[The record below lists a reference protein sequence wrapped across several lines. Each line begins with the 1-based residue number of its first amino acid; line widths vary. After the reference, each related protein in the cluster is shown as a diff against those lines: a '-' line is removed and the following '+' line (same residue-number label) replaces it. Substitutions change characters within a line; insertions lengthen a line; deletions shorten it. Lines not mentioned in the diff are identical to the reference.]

1 MEYFEIL
8 NLKREP
14 FSNSPDPDFFF
25 QSRQHVDCLQKLEI
39 ALRLRRG
46 LNVIIGDVGTGKT
59 TLCRQ
64 LIRKFSDN
72 TDVETYLIL
81 DPHFS
86 NPSDF
91 LLHIAKM
98 LEEDGNFEGLDD
110 SAVKERLKKRL
121 FDKGVDEKKT
131 IVLIIDEGQKIP
143 QPCLEILR
151 ELLNYETNEY
161 KLLQIV
167 IFAQKEFDTAIE
179 EYANFADRINLYHVL
194 EPLGFKDTL
203 RMIRFRLNQSSEED
217 RSLSI
222 FTLPALLAVYLATG
236 GYPRKIVNLCHRC
249 MLTIIVQNRSK
260 AGWFLVRSC
269 VKRVFRSQSGKKKFY
284 AAAVGVTIVA
294 VMLVLGPE
302 YKSVKEFFSGKTEQ
316 KTQYPQAQVLVKPTS
331 MPEKTEKK
339 EAPNPDKE
347 KPVVEQMAVA
357 KGSVGESKENT
368 EKLGGAAT
376 EEAVAYVPPIAE
388 MKNMETIEAEQTQ
401 ELQEPHIPVVLGRVT
416 LKKGESLWLM
426 IKQIYGTFNT
436 RILKQLI
443 STNPQIINP
452 DTIEAGTRI
461 HFPAIRFEVKSPGVE
476 CWWVYLNEEDSLG
489 AALEKLREYPKDG
502 PSVRLV
508 PHIKPDGGLRFSIVS
523 KDYFFDREQ
532 AERLLGSI
540 PGKFAHTARVFPGW
554 RDKETVFFADPFLS

>member
-25 QSRQHVDCLQKLEI
+25 QSRQQVDCLQKLEI

-98 LEEDGNFEGLDD
+98 LEEDGDLEGLDD

-121 FDKGVDEKKT
+121 FDKGIDEKKT
-131 IVLIIDEGQKIP
+131 VILIIDEGQKIP

-167 IFAQKEFDTAIE
+167 IFAQKEFDSAIE

-203 RMIRFRLNQSSEED
+203 RMIRFRLSQSSEED

-222 FTLPALLAVYLATG
+222 FTFPALLAVYLATG

-269 VKRVFRSQSGKKKFY
+269 VKRVFRSHSGKKKFY
-284 AAAVGVTIVA
+284 TAAVTAAIVA
-294 VMLVLGPE
+294 LILFLAPE
-302 YKSVKEFFSGKTEQ
+302 YKSLKGFLQDKT
-316 KTQYPQAQVLVKPTS
+316 K
-331 MPEKTEKK
+331 
-339 EAPNPDKE
+339 
-347 KPVVEQMAVA
+347 
-357 KGSVGESKENT
+357 
-368 EKLGGAAT
+368 
-376 EEAVAYVPPIAE
+376 
-388 MKNMETIEAEQTQ
+388 
-401 ELQEPHIPVVLGRVT
+401 
-416 LKKGESLWLM
+416 
-426 IKQIYGTFNT
+426 
-436 RILKQLI
+436 
-443 STNPQIINP
+443 
-452 DTIEAGTRI
+452 
-461 HFPAIRFEVKSPGVE
+461 
-476 CWWVYLNEEDSLG
+476 
-489 AALEKLREYPKDG
+489 
-502 PSVRLV
+502 
-508 PHIKPDGGLRFSIVS
+508 
-523 KDYFFDREQ
+523 
-532 AERLLGSI
+532 
-540 PGKFAHTARVFPGW
+540 
-554 RDKETVFFADPFLS
+554 

>member
-98 LEEDGNFEGLDD
+98 LEEDGDLEGLDD
-110 SAVKERLKKRL
+110 GAVKERLKKSL

-167 IFAQKEFDTAIE
+167 IFAQKEFDSAIE

-203 RMIRFRLNQSSEED
+203 RMIRFRLSQSSEED

-222 FTLPALLAVYLATG
+222 FTFPALLAVYLATG

-284 AAAVGVTIVA
+284 AAAVVVTIVA
-294 VMLVLGPE
+294 MMLVLGPE
-302 YKSVKEFFSGKTEQ
+302 YKLVREFFSGKNEQ
-316 KTQYPQAQVLVKPTS
+316 KRQYLQAQALVNPAP

-339 EAPNPDKE
+339 EAPGP
-347 KPVVEQMAVA
+347 A
-357 KGSVGESKENT
+357 T
-368 EKLGGAAT
+368 EKSEILVDPVKTAEAKEHVPQVAET
-376 EEAVAYVPPIAE
+376 E
-388 MKNMETIEAEQTQ
+388 NMETIEAGQTK
-401 ELQEPHIPVVLGRVT
+401 ELQEPYIPVVLGRVT

-452 DTIEAGTRI
+452 DNIEAGTRI
-461 HFPAIRFEVKSPGVE
+461 HFPAIRCKVKSPGVE
-476 CWWVYLNEEDSLG
+476 CWWVYLDEEDRLG
-489 AALEKLREYPKDG
+489 AALEKLREYPKDA
-502 PSVRLV
+502 PYVRLV
-508 PHIKPDGGLRFSIVS
+508 PHIKSDGDLRFTLVS

-532 AERLLGSI
+532 AERLLSSI
-540 PGKFAHTARVFPGW
+540 PEKFAQTARIFPGW